1 MKISETLYK
10 AADLLEQNG
19 VCKGSFY
26 RIGPYGE
33 TRYCTLGAIRE
44 VVQYYYPRSAIRFLS
59 EFIREEFGS
68 PTVDGF
74 KTVAGFNDNR
84 NRKPATI
91 IRTVRRAAAKAEAEG
106 K

>member
-68 PTVDGF
+68 PTV
-74 KTVAGFNDNR
+74 AGFNDNR